1 MNTDQ
6 LTPSEKL
13 RLKIASSRV
22 GRLPKANKEE
32 KIEKAK
38 AQMAEMLEKAKNLQS
53 QANMQVVSNTK

>member
-6 LTPSEKL
+6 LTPREKL

-22 GRLPKANKEE
+22 GRLPKVIKEE

-38 AQMAEMLEKAKNLQS
+38 VQMAEMLDQAKQLQT
-53 QANMQVVSNTK
+53 QAKMQVVADK